1 MGLGQGS
8 LLAGAFVVTLSSR
21 GAVTLVLLTCHAVCV
36 CVCVSVSVCALVI
49 FQIERAMVLNEYSDD
64 ELEGQVPAAEPAEN
78 ESEKPDEGV
87 GQASGGTGKG
97 RGRGR
102 GKGRGGAAATLA
114 KGMIN
119 MDVTD
124 DMCWQDFLKDA
135 ECASNPQHQR
145 LAKDRWRK
153 ALRKKD
159 HKRKKGKQL
168 L

>member
-1 MGLGQGS
+1 ML
-8 LLAGAFVVTLSSR
+8 
-21 GAVTLVLLTCHAVCV
+21 CV
-36 CVCVSVSVCALVI
+36 CVCLCVSVCALVI

-64 ELEGQVPAAEPAEN
+64 ELEGQVPVEEAAKN
-78 ESEKPDEGV
+78 EGETQKEDRGQWGGAREG
-87 GQASGGTGKG
+87 A
-97 RGRGR
+97 GR
-102 GKGRGGAAATLA
+102 GKGRGGKGRGGRGGAPDAPA

-135 ECASNPQHQR
+135 ECVSNPQHQR

-159 HKRKKGKQL
+159 HKQKKGKKL